1 MMLDADCAEIGR
13 DKEVE
18 SLGCEKFDGWDKNG
32 QIEMRPGAPGVIQNE
47 VTGTHQHGAS
57 IFISQFCQV
66 HMLLSYFIYLLDLLT
81 SDLTETISN
90 VQQKYVI
97 CWLRIS

>member
-18 SLGCEKFDGWDKNG
+18 SLGCEKFDGCDKNG

-47 VTGTHQHGAS
+47 VTGNTPTRS
-57 IFISQFCQV
+57 FNTYIT
-66 HMLLSYFIYLLDLLT
+66 LLL
-81 SDLTETISN
+81 
-90 VQQKYVI
+90 V
-97 CWLRIS
+97 